1 MNLALTEG
9 VKILKI
15 LHPWQVK
22 VGGTMRI
29 CLIGLHRSSLSQ
41 GPGPRKETD
50 SPGFLE
56 ACDTVEYLIALTL
69 EALNRNLKAQNRLI
83 STL

>member
-1 MNLALTEG
+1 M
-9 VKILKI
+9 KI
-15 LHPWQVK
+15 LHLQQVK

-29 CLIGLHRSSLSQ
+29 YLKGLNRSFLLQ

-56 ACDTVEYLIALTL
+56 ACDTV
-69 EALNRNLKAQNRLI
+69 
-83 STL
+83 

>member
-9 VKILKI
+9 VKKKMKI
-15 LHPWQVK
+15 LHLQQVK

-29 CLIGLHRSSLSQ
+29 YLKGLYRSFLLQ

-50 SPGFLE
+50 SSGFLE
-56 ACDTVEYLIALTL
+56 ACDTV
-69 EALNRNLKAQNRLI
+69 
-83 STL
+83 

>member
-9 VKILKI
+9 VKKNMKI
-15 LHPWQVK
+15 LHLQQVK

-29 CLIGLHRSSLSQ
+29 YLKGLNRSFLLQ

-50 SPGFLE
+50 SVGFLE
-56 ACDTVEYLIALTL
+56 ACDTV
-69 EALNRNLKAQNRLI
+69 
-83 STL
+83 